1 MPSFIKLIIRNRCLR
16 HQFLALGLET
26 GKIVV
31 YSWQKKPLF
40 ILFESDQQYGRK

>member
-16 HQFLALGLET
+16 HQFSAMRLET

-31 YSWQKKPLF
+31 YSWQENALS
-40 ILFESDQQYGRK
+40 ILFESDRPYGRK